1 MNYTDFINR
10 QIDRRTTVM
19 TVIGS
24 LSCLGAIYTACAVRY
39 PASDSPTAW
48 IASSVLWAITA
59 VCGISCIRLHS
70 RRAKKN
76 SRDKKCLGY
85 IRLDP
90 DGGFYY
96 DV

>member
-10 QIDRRTTVM
+10 QIDRRTTIL
-19 TVIGS
+19 TTIGS

-39 PASDSPTAW
+39 PASDSPIAW

>member
-1 MNYTDFINR
+1 MNYIDFINR
-10 QIDRRTTVM
+10 QNDRRITILTT
-19 TVIGS
+19 IGS

-39 PASDSPTAW
+39 PVGDSPIAW
-48 IASSVLWAITA
+48 VASCVLLAITA

-85 IRLDP
+85 IRIDP